1 MNEWV
6 LISGMAIVTF
16 SVRYPVLAI
25 LGRLDLPPA
34 LTRALKYV
42 PAVVLTAIIMPEILL
57 HGGTLDVA
65 PTNPR
70 LIGALVAGV
79 IAWRTR
85 DLLWTIGGGMAAFF
99 AWRLLFG

>member
-1 MNEWV
+1 MNEWI

-25 LGRLDLPPA
+25 LGRLNLPPA

-42 PAVVLTAIIMPEILL
+42 PAVVLTAIIMPEIFL
-57 HGGTLDVA
+57 HGDTLDIA

-85 DLLWTIGGGMAAFF
+85 DLLWTIVGGMAAFF
-99 AWRLLFG
+99 AWRLLTG